1 MDDYYRVWGQGRGGI
16 ERVFPEIPLGALGA
30 GVMYVYK
37 AVLRSRHIM
46 TVSQVG
52 PATFPDQP

>member
-30 GVMYVYK
+30 GENVCV
-37 AVLRSRHIM
+37 
-46 TVSQVG
+46 QG
-52 PATFPDQP
+52 GTFVADTS